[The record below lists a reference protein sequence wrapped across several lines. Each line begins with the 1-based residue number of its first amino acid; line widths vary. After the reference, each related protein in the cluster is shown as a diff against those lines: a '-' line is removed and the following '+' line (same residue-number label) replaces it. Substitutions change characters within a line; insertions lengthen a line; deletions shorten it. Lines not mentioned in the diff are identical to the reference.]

1 MQAFASIPRFVNS
14 PALRADPLAFLQAA
28 RSAAAG
34 IAVISEDGAIFS
46 RASDCVGAVAVFGP
60 AAVREV
66 LNDAEIFGTVVSVA
80 QLFALPPRLVR
91 LNAGLFSMRG
101 AQHRS
106 RQQMLRSAI
115 DADEARAHDRSIAQ
129 GWESFARDW
138 QTGLDVSLLSE
149 MRRLVLHVSQRIV
162 FGYDDLAAGRLIQ
175 SYFDRRRALSGRK
188 ARPALAARRELIQTG
203 GRIDRILRAR
213 LADLRQEIAAA
224 SDGSRCLLGR
234 LANLVTDEG
243 EPLSDDELIAH
254 GNVLFMSSTEPVA
267 VALTWTLLLLSQRPD
282 LRVELHG
289 ELTARFG
296 QDGVPEHVGDADLP
310 LLAAVIRESLR
321 LLPPNAVMV
330 RLTTRP
336 ARLLGYEL
344 PAQCEVVL
352 SPYVAHRDQQVFPDP
367 DAFDPARWRD
377 LQPPPYS
384 YIPFGMGARYCLGR
398 QLASRVLLSLLARI
412 LCRHAVVLSGEQEL
426 DWTINITM
434 MPASDPVVTLLPPT
448 QAGRAGGRLKG
459 AVATLV
465 RCKTSRQPGRARRTG
480 ESC

>member
-28 RSAAAG
+28 RAVADG
-34 IAVISEDGAIFS
+34 VVVISEQGAIFS
-46 RASDCVGAVAVFGP
+46 RATDCVGAVAVFGP
-60 AAVREV
+60 AGVREV

-101 AQHRS
+101 EQHRS
-106 RQQMLRSAI
+106 RQQMLRSAL
-115 DADEARAHDRSIAQ
+115 DADEARANDRSIAE

-138 QTGLDVSLLSE
+138 QAGSTVSLLSE
-149 MRRLVLHVSQRIV
+149 MRRLVLHVSQRLV
-162 FGYDDLAAGRLIQ
+162 FGHDDLAAGRLIQ
-175 SYFDRRRALSGRK
+175 SYFDRRRALSGRQ

-213 LADLRQEIAAA
+213 LADLRQESAA
-224 SDGSRCLLGR
+224 SSSGSGCLLGR
-234 LANLVTDEG
+234 LANLVTEEG

-282 LRVELHG
+282 LRTELRK
-289 ELTARFG
+289 ELTERCG
-296 QDGVPEHVGDADLP
+296 ERSMPEHVGDGDLP

-321 LLPPNAVMV
+321 LLPPNALMV

-344 PAQCEVVL
+344 PAQCEVVV
-352 SPYVAHRDQQVFPDP
+352 SPYVAHRDPQVFPDP
-367 DAFDPARWRD
+367 DAFDPGRWRD

-384 YIPFGMGARYCLGR
+384 FIPFGMGARYCLGR
-398 QLASRVLLSLLARI
+398 QLASRTLLSLLARI
-412 LCRHAVVLSGEQEL
+412 LCRHEVVLARDQEL

-434 MPASDPVVTLLPPT
+434 MPAGDPVVRLLPPT
-448 QAGRAGGRLKG
+448 QAGRAGGRLGG
-459 AVATLV
+459 AVATLM
-465 RCKTSRQPGRARRTG
+465 RCQADRQTGRDGRTG